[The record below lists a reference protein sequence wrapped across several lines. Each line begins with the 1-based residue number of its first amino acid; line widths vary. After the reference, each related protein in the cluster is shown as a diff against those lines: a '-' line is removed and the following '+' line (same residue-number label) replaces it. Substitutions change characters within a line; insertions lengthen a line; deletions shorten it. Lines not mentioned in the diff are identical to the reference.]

1 MDYSAILIVTIVGV
15 SLIAILA
22 LIISGPIAALVVVCI
37 SATVIYL
44 LNYFGKLDISTNNNM
59 VDIDWHENVAAPNGK
74 KSVEAHIKEVFHISD
89 NLYTYDE
96 ASAVCAAY
104 GAELASQDQLQ
115 EAFALGAEWCSYGW
129 SAGAMALY
137 PTQESTWSLLQ
148 TEIQES
154 KRTACGRPGI
164 NGGYFDPKLK
174 FGVNCYGIKPR
185 NPGEKFPQPLPT
197 DDTKKFDEMVQ
208 RFKNMLPLKLSGF
221 NRNVWSEK
229 GEFKLP
235 TTLSASI

>member
-1 MDYSAILIVTIVGV
+1 
-15 SLIAILA
+15 
-22 LIISGPIAALVVVCI
+22 
-37 SATVIYL
+37 
-44 LNYFGKLDISTNNNM
+44 
-59 VDIDWHENVAAPNGK
+59 
-74 KSVEAHIKEVFHISD
+74 
-89 NLYTYDE
+89 
-96 ASAVCAAY
+96 
-104 GAELASQDQLQ
+104 
-115 EAFALGAEWCSYGW
+115 
-129 SAGAMALY
+129 MALY

-174 FGVNCYGIKPR
+174 FGVNCYGVKPR

-197 DDTKKFDEMVQ
+197 EDTKKFDDMVQ
-208 RFKNMLPLKLSGF
+208 RFKNMLGSIKLSGF

-235 TTLSASI
+235 TSLSASI